1 MLQLEH
7 VYKSFGS
14 KQVTRDM
21 NITFERGVYGLLA
34 PNGAGKS
41 TLMKMMTTLLR
52 PDKGSITWDGED
64 IIGMDEQYRGL
75 LGYLPQDFGYYPNYT
90 PRQFLSYIAALQGL
104 SDKES
109 KERVMHLLSMVGLED
124 AANKKMKALSGGMV
138 QRVGIAQSLLNDPQ
152 LLILDEPTAGLDPKE
167 RVRFRNI
174 IHALA
179 ADRTVILSTHIVSDI
194 ETIASQVVMV
204 KDGSLYQQDSPAG
217 LCAQYQGHIYE
228 VPMDMPMSEGQR
240 VLDEV
245 QEGAQTLQRIYC
257 QEPLS
262 GFEPVQANL
271 EDVFLMVYGG

>member
-14 KQVTRDM
+14 KTVTNDM
-21 NITFERGVYGLLA
+21 NLSFGQGVYGLLA

-41 TLMKMMTTLLR
+41 TLMKMMTTLLK
-52 PDKGSITWDGED
+52 PDRGSITWDGED
-64 IIGMDEQYRGL
+64 IIALDEDYRAI
-75 LGYLPQDFGYYPNYT
+75 LGYLPQDFGYYPSYT
-90 PRQFLSYIAALQGL
+90 PRQFLGYIAALQGL
-104 SDKES
+104 PKKASQ
-109 KERVMHLLSMVGLED
+109 ERVMSLLKTVGLED

-179 ADRTVILSTHIVSDI
+179 ADRTVILSTHIVSDL
-194 ETIASQVVMV
+194 ETIASQVIMI
-204 KDGSLYQQDSPAG
+204 KDGSLYKQADPAG
-217 LCAQYQGHIYE
+217 LCADYQGHIFE
-228 VPMDMPMSEGQR
+228 VPMDLPLGPGQR
-240 VLDEV
+240 LLDEV
-245 QEGAQTLQRIYC
+245 QEGAQTLQRIYSE
-257 QEPLS
+257 EPLP

-271 EDVFLMVYGG
+271 EDAFLMVYGG